1 MESQFEDSSILD
13 DFVTEAKEHLETVEE
28 AVLSLEKQA
37 GSSGFLEAVNQ
48 IFRVVHT
55 IKGTAGFVG
64 LTKLQAVAHS
74 GETLLSMLRAGELT
88 MKPGL
93 VDALLGAIDSI
104 RSMIDDVANSNS
116 HNITD
121 VVARMDTFILGG
133 VSNMVA
139 DVEKIKDH
147 HAEKVVQRLDA
158 FVASTSLSLDDT
170 NSVKAAVVEEPSMDC
185 IFAAAKAA
193 AEKDGVPAKAEP
205 APPHDDTSGTN
216 PAYAGEP
223 AAANLSGNP
232 ATKGA
237 GQEKPGFVERRGE
250 RTEFVDRRQETIRI
264 KLSILDEL
272 MQLAGELVLVRNQQL
287 LSEDRSNPTSRANI
301 QRLDIVTSELQ
312 ETIMATR
319 MQPIGN
325 LFNRFTRVVRDLG
338 NKLGKQIELDISGAD
353 VELDNTILEALTD
366 PMTHLVR
373 NSCDHGIELP
383 ADRVKAGKKE
393 TGRVSLRAYHRSGQI
408 NIEMIDDGKGINPE
422 VIRRKALEKGLKTE
436 AELAEMAEKDIVSLI
451 LLPGFSTAEKL
462 SDVSGRGVGMDVVK
476 TGIERLGGTLD
487 IESHVGKGSTVHMRL
502 PLTLAIIPCLI
513 VMVGKYRYAI
523 PQVNLEELVCLYDK
537 DVAAKIECAGD
548 TEVYRLRDKL
558 LPIVRLD
565 EVLKRNKPFTPA
577 ERSAITE
584 ENRQRQKKYLAQLD
598 GGGADDEV
606 QLPRSLNFIV
616 VNVLNNSFGLVVDK
630 VIGTEEIVVKPVHPA
645 VKSLGCY
652 AGSTVM
658 GDGRVALILDVQG
671 VARHAGVNFDAA
683 KESVQERVAFRTTD
697 TQRVL
702 LFKSGPAE
710 QLAAPLFTIKRIE
723 SIKTENIEPIGGREY
738 ITIEGQ
744 STLILRPDRY
754 LAVSPAAD
762 KKEMFLIIPRM
773 ARHPFGVLVSQLLDT
788 IETTVELNTQS
799 YVEEG
804 LLGTA
809 IINDKMTLFLDID
822 SLVRKA
828 EPGWFP
834 STVGKTAGAILLVE
848 DSPFFRGLV
857 KKYLETEGYDVSTAQ
872 NGQEGLTQ
880 LEKRDFDLVISDIQ
894 MPVMDGLAFMKHLR
908 AGNRQK
914 DIAAIALTALN
925 NEKDRASARD
935 AGFDQYEL
943 KMNRE
948 QLLHSVAALL
958 SSRADSR
965 C

>member
-1 MESQFEDSSILD
+1 MEDQFADQSILD

-28 AVLSLEKQA
+28 AVLGLEKQA
-37 GSSGFLEAVNQ
+37 GSAGFIDAVNQ

-64 LTKLQAVAHS
+64 LTKLQAVAHA

-93 VDALLGAIDSI
+93 VDALLAAIDSI
-104 RSMIDDVANSNS
+104 RSMIDDVSNSNS

-121 VVARMDTFILGG
+121 VVARMETFILGG
-133 VSNMVA
+133 ISNVVA
-139 DVEKIKDH
+139 EVEKIKDQNRD
-147 HAEKVVQRLDA
+147 KVVERLDA
-158 FVASTSLSLDDT
+158 FVASTAVSLNDT
-170 NSVKAAVVEEPSMDC
+170 ARINTAAAAGDPSMDS
-185 IFAAAKAA
+185 IFAEAKAA
-193 AEKDGVPAKAEP
+193 AEKSAVAAKAEP
-205 APPHDDTSGTN
+205 IPSSDDTARISQ
-216 PAYAGEP
+216 AQAGP
-223 AAANLSGNP
+223 P
-232 ATKGA
+232 
-237 GQEKPGFVERRGE
+237 QEKPAFVERRGE

-287 LSEDRSNPTSRANI
+287 LSEDRSNPNSRANI

-338 NKLGKQIELDISGAD
+338 QKLGKQIELDITGAD

-373 NSCDHGIELP
+373 NSCDHGIEMP

-393 TGRVSLRAYHRSGQI
+393 AGKVSLRAYHRSGQI
-408 NIEMIDDGKGINPE
+408 NIEMVDDGKGINPE

-436 AELAEMAEKDIVSLI
+436 AELAEMGEKEIISLI

-513 VMVGKYRYAI
+513 VLVGKYRYAI

-537 DVAAKIECAGD
+537 DVATKIECAGD

-565 EVLKRNKPFTPA
+565 EVMKRNKPFTGA
-577 ERSAITE
+577 DRSSITE
-584 ENRQRQKKYLAQLD
+584 ENRQRQEKYLADIAGAGED
-598 GGGADDEV
+598 GAAQE
-606 QLPRSLNFIV
+606 PHSLNFIV
-616 VNVLNNSFGLVVDK
+616 VNVSNNSFGLVVDK

-671 VARHAGVNFDAA
+671 VARHAGVNFDGA
-683 KESVQERVAFRTTD
+683 KEAIQDRSTLRTTD

-702 LFKSGPAE
+702 LFKSGPTE
-710 QLAAPLFTIKRIE
+710 QLAAPLFIIKRIE
-723 SIKTENIEPIGGREY
+723 TIKTENIEHIGGREY

-754 LAVSPAAD
+754 LAVTPTED
-762 KKEMFLIIPRM
+762 KKEMFLIIPRV

-788 IETTVELNTQS
+788 IETTVELNTES
-799 YVEEG
+799 YAEEG

-809 IINDKMTLFLDID
+809 IIKDKMTLFLDID
-822 SLVRKA
+822 SIIRKA
-828 EPGWFP
+828 EPSWFASGGGRP
-834 STVGKTAGAILLVE
+834 GGKILLVE
-848 DSPFFRGLV
+848 DSPFFRRLV
-857 KKYLETEGYDVSTAQ
+857 KKYLEAEGYDVMVAE
-872 NGQEGLTQ
+872 NGQDGLAQ
-880 LEKRDFDLVISDIQ
+880 LASRDFDLVISDIQ
-894 MPVMDGLAFMKHLR
+894 MPVMDGMAFIKNLR
-908 AGNRQK
+908 AGSRQK
-914 DIAAIALTALN
+914 DIPAIALTALN
-925 NEKDRASARD
+925 NEKDRTSAKD
-935 AGFDQYEL
+935 AGFDHYEL
-943 KMNRE
+943 KMNRD
-948 QLLHSVAALL
+948 QLLSTVAAVM
-958 SSRADSR
+958 SAGVGSRN
-965 C
+965 